1 MAEEKTFPMT
11 LEGKQKLEQELED
24 LKMKRRP
31 EVIKRIKIARSY
43 GDLSENSE
51 YESAK
56 DEQAFVEGRISQ
68 IENMLQYAEIIDNDD
83 VDKDEVSMGRKVT
96 IKELPDEEPESYQIV
111 GESESDPFNGKISN
125 ESPMAKGLLGHKVGE
140 EVEIEIPNGTM
151 NQTNLSMIKGPNSAS
166 GVWTFYDQ
174 LSNLLSFSF
183 INRKSYLSP

>member
-11 LEGKQKLEQELED
+11 LEGKKKLEDALEEYR
-24 LKMKRRP
+24 LKRRP

-56 DEQAFVEGRISQ
+56 DEQAMVESRIAQ
-68 IENMLQYAEIIDNDD
+68 IENMLQYAEIIDNED
-83 VDKDEVSMGRKVT
+83 VDKDEVSMGRT
-96 IKELPDEEPESYQIV
+96 IIIQELPDEEPEEYQIV

-140 EVEIEIPNGTM
+140 VVEVEVPNGT
-151 NQTNLSMIKGPNSAS
+151 IKLKI
-166 GVWTFYDQ
+166 VKVD
-174 LSNLLSFSF
+174 
-183 INRKSYLSP
+183 